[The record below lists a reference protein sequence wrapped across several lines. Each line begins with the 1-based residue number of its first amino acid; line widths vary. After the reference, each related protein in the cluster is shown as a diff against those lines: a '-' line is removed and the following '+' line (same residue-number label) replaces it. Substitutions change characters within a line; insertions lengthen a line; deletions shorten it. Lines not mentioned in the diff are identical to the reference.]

1 MGTRHQREHERI
13 AATISAQGRRPRRL
27 LPGRTRRH
35 RRQPQRQTKKVTG
48 MESSG
53 GTVLTQR
60 CFRFQETLVSYNQPC
75 CTWNLKAPP
84 LVMDELN
91 RKSTLSSGTA
101 YRFGLFF

>member
-1 MGTRHQREHERI
+1 MGARHQREYERL
-13 AATISAQGRRPRRL
+13 AATISAQGRRPQQL

-53 GTVLTQR
+53 GTVVTQR

-75 CTWNLKAPP
+75 CTWNLKAPSFSFSS
-84 LVMDELN
+84 
-91 RKSTLSSGTA
+91 KS
-101 YRFGLFF
+101 FFFKAGSPRTKKYGK